1 MFKNYFTTA
10 FRHLM
15 KNRGTATINILGL
28 ALGITCALVILIVVR
43 YELSFDSFHSHADR
57 IYRVVRTG
65 AGDNKEYRTGVSYP
79 LTEAIR
85 NEMASI
91 QKVAATQY
99 AGGVQVGVYDE
110 KEGTIKNRFQ
120 GEAFGLVEPTF
131 FDIFDFEGTG
141 FRWIA
146 GNPATALTEPFTL
159 VLTES
164 IAEKY
169 FLDGNA
175 LGKTLRIDN
184 RVDFKVTGVIA
195 DLPSNTD
202 FPFRIIGS
210 YASMKAY
217 VGEQMENWYSVSD
230 DNHCYI
236 LLNEGITEQE
246 AEAQIARIHAGHV
259 DEKLAATRLYPL
271 QPLHEMHADAR
282 FGNYKRRTVSQ
293 EIIWAMVLVGFFL
306 LLTACINF
314 VNLATAQAVVRSK
327 EVGIRKVM
335 GSKRGQLII
344 QFLGETFMVAWVASL
359 LALGVAE
366 LIILYGKKLLQVQPD
381 SFLIADPFVLS
392 SLVLVMLVVT
402 ILAGFYP
409 ALIQSGFH
417 PIAAIK
423 NKITGHSKR
432 GVRLRSGLVVLQFV
446 ISQVFIIGT
455 LVIIRQMDYFKSAD
469 LGFDQQAILTV
480 SVPEQQADL
489 QPLRNQWEKIAAV
502 QQVSFSSSL
511 PSGMMRDNSSEG
523 IRRKSAPDGED
534 YVVFERQYVDEHYL
548 DLYQIPLVAGR
559 NFLPSDTAQSIIINR
574 TLSRNVG
581 FKEPSEAIGEAMWR
595 GDQTV
600 TVVGVTEDFITNSLK
615 EGVDNVGLIRS
626 PGGYLTASIKLS
638 IIPGQPK
645 AFQNLQETIASIEK
659 SWTTTFPEY
668 VFDYSFLDDNIAMY
682 YREETRLS
690 QLFKILAGIT
700 IFIGC
705 LGLYGL
711 VAFMAVRRTKEVGI
725 RKVLGASVQHILVL
739 FSKEFVFLVLIAF
752 CIASPIAW
760 YTMRLWLQNFT
771 YRIDMGISI
780 FLAAIM
786 ASLLIALLTVGYQAF
801 KAAVANPVDS
811 LRDE

>member
-1 MFKNYFTTA
+1 MLKNYFTTA
-10 FRHLM
+10 FRHLL

-65 AGDNKEYRTGVSYP
+65 AGDDKEYRTGVSYP

-85 NEMASI
+85 SEMASVE
-91 QKVAATQY
+91 QVAATQD

-110 KEGTIKNRFQ
+110 GGVINNRFQ
-120 GEAFGLVEPTF
+120 GEAFGLVEPAF
-131 FDIFDFEGTG
+131 FDIFDFKGSA
-141 FRWIA
+141 FRWLA
-146 GNPATALTEPFTL
+146 GNSATALTEPFTL
-159 VLTES
+159 VLTHS
-164 IAEKY
+164 LAKKY
-169 FLDGNA
+169 FPDGNA
-175 LGKTLRIDN
+175 LGKTLKISN
-184 RVDFKVTGVIA
+184 QADFKVTGVIT

-210 YASMKAY
+210 YASMKAF

-236 LLNEGITEQE
+236 LLNEGTTEQE
-246 AEAQIARIHAGHV
+246 AEAQIAKIHADHV
-259 DEKLAATRLYPL
+259 DEKLATTRLYPL
-271 QPLHEMHADAR
+271 QPLHEMHTDAR

-293 EIIWAMVLVGFFL
+293 EIIWSLILVGFFL

-335 GSKRGQLII
+335 GSSRHQLII
-344 QFLGETFMVAWVASL
+344 QFLGETFVVVLVASL
-359 LALGVAE
+359 LALGAAE
-366 LIILYGKKLLQVQPD
+366 LIMLHGKELLQAQPG
-381 SFLIADPFVLS
+381 SFLITDPFVLW
-392 SLVLVMLVVT
+392 SLVLVALAVT
-402 ILAGFYP
+402 VLAGLYP

-423 NKITGHSKR
+423 SKITGHSRR
-432 GVRLRSGLVVLQFV
+432 GIRLRSGLVVLQFV

-455 LVIIRQMDYFKSAD
+455 LVIIRQMDYFKNAD
-469 LGFDQQAILTV
+469 LGFNQQAIITV
-480 SVPEQQADL
+480 GVPEQQTDL
-489 QPLRNQWEKIAAV
+489 QPLQNQWERLAAV

-511 PSGMMRDNSSEG
+511 PSGMMRDNSFEG
-523 IRRKSAPDGED
+523 IKRKSAPDGKD
-534 YVVFERQYVDEHYL
+534 YLVFERQYVDEHYL

-574 TLSRNVG
+574 TLSKNVG
-581 FKEPSEAIGEAMWR
+581 FKEPSAAIGEAMWR

-600 TVVGVTEDFITNSLK
+600 TVVGVTEDFLTNSLK
-615 EGVDNVGLIRS
+615 EGVDNVGLIRQ
-626 PGGYLTASIKLS
+626 PGEYLTASIKLN
-638 IIPGQPK
+638 INPGQPA
-645 AFQNLQETIASIEK
+645 AFQDLQQTLASVEK
-659 SWTTTFPEY
+659 AWTTTFPEY

-725 RKVLGASVQHILVL
+725 RKALGASVQHILVL

-752 CIASPIAW
+752 CIAGPIAW
-760 YTMRLWLQNFT
+760 YMMRLWLQNFT
-771 YRIDMGISI
+771 YRIDIGISI
-780 FLAAIM
+780 FLAAIL
-786 ASLLIALLTVGYQAF
+786 ASLLIALLTVGYQSV
-801 KAAVANPVDS
+801 KAALANPVDS